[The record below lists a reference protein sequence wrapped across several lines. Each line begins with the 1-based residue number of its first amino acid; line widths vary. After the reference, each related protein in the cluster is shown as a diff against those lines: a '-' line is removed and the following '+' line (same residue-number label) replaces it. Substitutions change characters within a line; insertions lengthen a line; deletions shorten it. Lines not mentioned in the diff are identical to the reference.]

1 MVRFDRTPEASCISF
16 ETANVT
22 KLTKMPESW
31 GGTTIRTQRLDGDI
45 VYVRYSGFYKRL
57 WFSWAGQLS
66 AVASLAAI
74 LDFALLIA

>member
-1 MVRFDRTPEASCISF
+1 MSRRQGHRPRLGVVSTLTDINLASRAVVS
-16 ETANVT
+16 NR
-22 KLTKMPESW
+22 P
-31 GGTTIRTQRLDGDI
+31 D
-45 VYVRYSGFYKRL
+45 KRCRGRPTGSNKHL